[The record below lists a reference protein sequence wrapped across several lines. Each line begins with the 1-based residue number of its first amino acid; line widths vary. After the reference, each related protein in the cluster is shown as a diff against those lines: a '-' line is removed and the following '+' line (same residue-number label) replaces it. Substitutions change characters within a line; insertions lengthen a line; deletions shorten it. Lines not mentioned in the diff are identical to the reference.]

1 MVIKTRER
9 LINQITEM
17 GVKFP
22 SRQRFVLNLIDG
34 ELGIMTTENKSKI
47 KLENEKF
54 FSNKTYLLSGESA
67 TLDIVECQSAEEYVD
82 KLLDLRNRWLQD
94 KVEEEEK

>member
-1 MVIKTRER
+1 METRTKLIK
-9 LINQITEM
+9 QITDI

-34 ELGIMTTENKSKI
+34 ELRIMTTENKTKI

-54 FSNKTYLLSGESA
+54 FSNKSYLLNGEST
-67 TLDIVECQSAEEYVD
+67 TLDIVECQNAEEYVD
-82 KLLDLRNRWLQD
+82 KLLDLRNRWLKDQL
-94 KVEEEEK
+94 EEESK